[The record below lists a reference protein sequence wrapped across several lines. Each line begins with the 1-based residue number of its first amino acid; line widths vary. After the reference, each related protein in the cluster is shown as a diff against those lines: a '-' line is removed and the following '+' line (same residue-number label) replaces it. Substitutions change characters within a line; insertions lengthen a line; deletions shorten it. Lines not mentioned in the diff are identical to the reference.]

1 MQIEH
6 GEIDFSRNKSLL
18 FKQHRE
24 LFYFCVL
31 TAFLDAVS
39 TIFFMYFLTP
49 EVESNFV
56 VRRMSYYYGIYLGP
70 VLGKIYQL
78 VGLWGLSVV
87 APRLT
92 RLLCAFIIAINL
104 IAFVLNMITAI
115 EA

>member
-1 MQIEH
+1 MPIKH

-24 LFYFCVL
+24 LFYFCVV

-39 TIFFMYFLTP
+39 TIFFMYFLSP
-49 EVESNFV
+49 DLESNFI

-78 VGLWGLSVV
+78 FALWGLSVI

-92 RLLCAFIIAINL
+92 RFMCAFIIAINL
-104 IAFVLNMITAI
+104 TAFVLNMITAI
-115 EA
+115 DA